1 MKRPSAPRNGGNELT
16 ASSRMDG
23 SDRVT
28 FSPYDT
34 VHACR
39 RGESHENVF
48 ILLTRRESRSHL
60 SSFVSLSSAVTQ
72 RANPVVVLISLLD
85 LFYTWLLRISSSVI
99 SKVAPWPYP

>member
-39 RGESHENVF
+39 RGESHEMY
-48 ILLTRRESRSHL
+48 LYCSPAESQE
-60 SSFVSLSSAVTQ
+60 VTC
-72 RANPVVVLISLLD
+72 RPL
-85 LFYTWLLRISSSVI
+85 
-99 SKVAPWPYP
+99 